1 MYSVSIYDHG
11 TILLDFKGI
20 GLEPGHLP
28 TSKLPD
34 KLNVVYVNSMPR
46 GLNRDFADC
55 FVDFK

>member
-34 KLNVVYVNSMPR
+34 KLNVYVNSMPR

-55 FVDFK
+55 FIDFK